1 VGDTKG
7 VLSLPDG
14 MSGSPLWNTRYEEI
28 TRQGRSWKAED
39 ARITGIVWG
48 RSAKARQM
56 YATPIEAFAEQ
67 LLV

>member
-1 VGDTKG
+1 MGDTKG
-7 VLSLPDG
+7 ALSLPDG

-28 TRQGRSWKAED
+28 TRQGRSWKPED

-48 RSAKARQM
+48 HSAKARQI